1 MRIWSRVG
9 LTARNM
15 AEPRVHVPCVPR
27 ELFYKQLDALK
38 NKQTKNESQVTLFI
52 EDSFFD
58 KAKAY
63 LKYQTEMQL
72 GIQSKEPM
80 LSKWEKSTVIRKEW
94 AYSDN
99 SIITQN
105 KRKVVPKR
113 DIHNVLSPAHN
124 HTAHSGSQITSKW
137 ISNNYSEVNV
147 KVVAIFVGLCPIHA
161 EQQSVTSRVK
171 LVDKPIQS
179 PTFIRLLEIDLMDFR
194 NCPCDCT
201 EKHTWAMNITDHHTK
216 YVYVTPLKAK
226 SANEVLTGFKRYC
239 YIYGFLKKILADNG
253 REFANKKME
262 AFCEENHIQVA
273 HGSPQT
279 PTTQGLVERSNRSW
293 KEDMRALIMSISSS
307 SVQKWCEKASE
318 AAYTRNISYHR
329 AIKMTPYEA
338 VYGMKSH
345 RECEHHEEQSKKRQK
360 ITVNQEKYNN
370 EMVTQSQKKKPT

>member
-9 LTARNM
+9 LRARNM
-15 AEPRVHVPCVPR
+15 AEPHVHVLCVPR
-27 ELFYKQLDALK
+27 EIFYEQLDALK
-38 NKQTKNESQVTLFI
+38 NKQTKNESQITLFI

-72 GIQSKEPM
+72 GIKSEEPM
-80 LSKWEKSTVIRKEW
+80 LSKWEKSTVIRKQW

-113 DIHNVLSPAHN
+113 DIHNVLSLAHN
-124 HTAHSGSQITSKW
+124 RTAHRGRQIISKW

-161 EQQSVTSRVK
+161 EQQLVTSHVK

-179 PTFIRLLEIDLMDFR
+179 PTFLSLLEIDLMNFR

-216 YVYVTPLKAK
+216 YVYITPLKAK
-226 SANEVLTGFKRYC
+226 SADEVLTGFKRYC
-239 YIYGFLKKILADNG
+239 YTYGFPKKILTDNG
-253 REFANKKME
+253 KEFANKKME
-262 AFCEENHIQVA
+262 AFCEENRIQVA
-273 HGSPQT
+273 HGSP
-279 PTTQGLVERSNRSW
+279 
-293 KEDMRALIMSISSS
+293 
-307 SVQKWCEKASE
+307 
-318 AAYTRNISYHR
+318 
-329 AIKMTPYEA
+329 
-338 VYGMKSH
+338 
-345 RECEHHEEQSKKRQK
+345 
-360 ITVNQEKYNN
+360 
-370 EMVTQSQKKKPT
+370 

>member
-1 MRIWSRVG
+1 
-9 LTARNM
+9 M
-15 AEPRVHVPCVPR
+15 AEPHVHVPCVPR
-27 ELFYKQLDALK
+27 EIFYEQLDALK
-38 NKQTKNESQVTLFI
+38 NKQTKNESQITLFI

-63 LKYQTEMQL
+63 LKHQTEMQL
-72 GIQSKEPM
+72 GIQSEEPM
-80 LSKWEKSTVIRKEW
+80 HAVEVGKIIRKQW

-113 DIHNVLSPAHN
+113 DIHNMLSLAYN
-124 HTAHSGSQITSKW
+124 RTAYRGRQITSKW
-137 ISNNYSEVNV
+137 VSNNYSEVNV

-179 PTFIRLLEIDLMDFR
+179 PTFLSLLEIDLMDLP

-226 SANEVLTGFKRYC
+226 SA
-239 YIYGFLKKILADNG
+239 D
-253 REFANKKME
+253 
-262 AFCEENHIQVA
+262 EENRIQVA
-273 HGSPQT
+273 HGSPRT

-293 KEDMRALIMSISSS
+293 KENMRALIMSTSST

-318 AAYTRNISYHR
+318 AAYTSNISYH
-329 AIKMTPYEA
+329 
-338 VYGMKSH
+338 
-345 RECEHHEEQSKKRQK
+345 
-360 ITVNQEKYNN
+360 
-370 EMVTQSQKKKPT
+370 

>member
-113 DIHNVLSPAHN
+113 DIHNVLSLAHN
-124 HTAHSGSQITSKW
+124 HTAHSG
-137 ISNNYSEVNV
+137 
-147 KVVAIFVGLCPIHA
+147 
-161 EQQSVTSRVK
+161 
-171 LVDKPIQS
+171 
-179 PTFIRLLEIDLMDFR
+179 
-194 NCPCDCT
+194 
-201 EKHTWAMNITDHHTK
+201 
-216 YVYVTPLKAK
+216 
-226 SANEVLTGFKRYC
+226 
-239 YIYGFLKKILADNG
+239 
-253 REFANKKME
+253 
-262 AFCEENHIQVA
+262 
-273 HGSPQT
+273 
-279 PTTQGLVERSNRSW
+279 
-293 KEDMRALIMSISSS
+293 
-307 SVQKWCEKASE
+307 
-318 AAYTRNISYHR
+318 
-329 AIKMTPYEA
+329 
-338 VYGMKSH
+338 
-345 RECEHHEEQSKKRQK
+345 
-360 ITVNQEKYNN
+360 
-370 EMVTQSQKKKPT
+370 